1 MERDNGKGN
10 FVDYIL
16 SKSVSS
22 KKEETKELDTELN
35 GGDCDVEEE
44 ISYLKNGKHGGQGHT
59 LLRWRTFKS
68 R

>member
-44 ISYLKNGKHGGQGHT
+44 ISYLKNGVS
-59 LLRWRTFKS
+59 LAAW
-68 R
+68 